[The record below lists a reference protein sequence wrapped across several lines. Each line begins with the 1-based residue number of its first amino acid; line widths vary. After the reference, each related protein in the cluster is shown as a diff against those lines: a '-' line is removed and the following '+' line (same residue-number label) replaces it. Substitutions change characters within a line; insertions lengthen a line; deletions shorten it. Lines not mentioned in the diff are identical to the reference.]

1 MIIAAIL
8 GGILLPLFGRL
19 PGILANVI
27 TGVLTG
33 ALGALVIGFVA
44 SASVDW
50 ALNRTDA
57 AFNRAGFEVTVRKAI
72 ISVERDFET
81 RVLEIEQRATN
92 RQLQLAATAMA
103 GKLTP
108 P

>member
-1 MIIAAIL
+1 M
-8 GGILLPLFGRL
+8 
-19 PGILANVI
+19 
-27 TGVLTG
+27 
-33 ALGALVIGFVA
+33 
-44 SASVDW
+44 DW

-81 RVLEIEQRATN
+81 RVLDIQQRAAD
-92 RQLQLAATAMA
+92 RQLQMVVTAMA
-103 GKLTP
+103 GKGTP